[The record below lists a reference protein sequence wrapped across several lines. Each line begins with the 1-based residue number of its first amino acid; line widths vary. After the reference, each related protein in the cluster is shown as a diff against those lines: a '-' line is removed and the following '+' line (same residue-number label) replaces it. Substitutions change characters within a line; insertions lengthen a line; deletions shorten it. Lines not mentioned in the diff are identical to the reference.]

1 MALKTFVKISEV
13 NNLSDARYCAGMGV
27 DLMGF
32 VTDPSHHSFLS
43 PESFKEISEWL
54 AGVEFVA
61 ELSENTVGDSKSI
74 VEHYDVQYLQFEQ
87 IEYLNELVATD
98 RSLIF
103 KIDLAELNDENELE
117 ALCNATMGKVSYV
130 LLESSTEVD
139 DKFKAKSMEIA
150 ENHKIL
156 LGFGVEADNVLDLID
171 SSSISGIAL
180 KGGDEIKPGYKDF
193 DALADILEAIEVE
206 DY

>member
-1 MALKTFVKISEV
+1 MSCWKAVKR
-13 NNLSDARYCAGMGV
+13 L
-27 DLMGF
+27 
-32 VTDPSHHSFLS
+32 
-43 PESFKEISEWL
+43 
-54 AGVEFVA
+54 
-61 ELSENTVGDSKSI
+61 
-74 VEHYDVQYLQFEQ
+74 
-87 IEYLNELVATD
+87 
-98 RSLIF
+98 
-103 KIDLAELNDENELE
+103 
-117 ALCNATMGKVSYV
+117 
-130 LLESSTEVD
+130 D